1 MDFVDANMAAVA
13 PTACQSPISMAS
25 SIALADGVLSDLD
38 DDDDDDDDEL
48 TLLRDPS
55 STRIMVTL

>member
-1 MDFVDANMAAVA
+1 MDFVDASMAAVA

-38 DDDDDDDDEL
+38 DDDDEDDEL